1 MQRMHLIEINH
12 QEVHL
17 HPLMEEVDHHQDMGL
32 LVMTPGQEEDIR
44 QEDLPTII
52 GLIQEPE
59 EDLQEVTPL
68 DLPVP
73 TKTESHLQK
82 CPPIST
88 GPIQTRQITQQSGQL
103 GNSTLTVS

>member
-1 MQRMHLIEINH
+1 MHLIEINH

-32 LVMTPGQEEDIR
+32 LAMTPGQGEDIS
-44 QEDLPTII
+44 QEGFPINIRLP
-52 GLIQEPE
+52 QELE

-73 TKTESHLQK
+73 TKTEFHLLK
-82 CPPIST
+82 YLPISI
-88 GPIQTRQITQQSGQL
+88 GPTQVEKG
-103 GNSTLTVS
+103 G

>member
-1 MQRMHLIEINH
+1 MHLIEINH

-32 LVMTPGQEEDIR
+32 LAMTPGQGEDIS
-44 QEDLPTII
+44 QEGLPINI
-52 GLIQEPE
+52 RLPQELE

-73 TKTESHLQK
+73 TKTEFHLLK
-82 CPPIST
+82 CLPIST
-88 GPIQTRQITQQSGQL
+88 GPIQTELIIQQSGQL